1 MSKPLATAYERAVLS
16 LGVIMGVTS
25 MNARKGLVIVES
37 APTVDVPTQEDKNKL
52 MQLAVELSQD
62 DYDMYVAVT
71 YVTDKIVVKA
81 N

>member
-1 MSKPLATAYERAVLS
+1 
-16 LGVIMGVTS
+16 MGVTS